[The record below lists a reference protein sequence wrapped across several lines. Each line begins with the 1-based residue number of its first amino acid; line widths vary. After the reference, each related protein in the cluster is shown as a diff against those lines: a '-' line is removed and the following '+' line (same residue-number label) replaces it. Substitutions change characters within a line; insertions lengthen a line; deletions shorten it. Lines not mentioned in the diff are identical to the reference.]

1 LLCSAMLWLP
11 RTEAHRSSLAD
22 AVNVMA
28 LSNARRAEVENALDV
43 VRAQVNRDS
52 AKDFNAGR
60 LFRLEIDNADLQ
72 KELSLYKVALDEAR
86 QLIMSNAQ
94 QSQVDLPK
102 QIETLRGE
110 LRAAESALLSSERS
124 RDAALKE
131 LDRLRFDF
139 SSFKTSTEIQ
149 SSRYAHDNALLRSKF
164 AKLPDL
170 MRASPI
176 DNSSPNVHPKSI
188 DFAAIFQAT
197 QSPRA
202 GFVVTNCCLPQEEQL
217 EPKSEPKTMH
227 DKDTPYA
234 GIGIRLG
241 LNPQEHPGKVV
252 IRASAMNISSLFRWY
267 GLTRAQFILVEGLP
281 IAARLL
287 STVGA

>member
-1 LLCSAMLWLP
+1 
-11 RTEAHRSSLAD
+11 
-22 AVNVMA
+22 
-28 LSNARRAEVENALDV
+28 
-43 VRAQVNRDS
+43 
-52 AKDFNAGR
+52 
-60 LFRLEIDNADLQ
+60 
-72 KELSLYKVALDEAR
+72 
-86 QLIMSNAQ
+86 
-94 QSQVDLPK
+94 
-102 QIETLRGE
+102 
-110 LRAAESALLSSERS
+110 
-124 RDAALKE
+124 
-131 LDRLRFDF
+131 
-139 SSFKTSTEIQ
+139 
-149 SSRYAHDNALLRSKF
+149 
-164 AKLPDL
+164 

-197 QSPRA
+197 QLPRA

-267 GLTRAQFILVEGLP
+267 GLTRAQFILVVGLP